1 MAYDESL
8 AGRIRDVLADRGDRV
23 REQKMFGGIAFMV
36 DGHMSVGVV
45 SDELMARVGPD
56 GEDDA
61 LAQPHARTMD
71 FTGRPMTGFIQVAA
85 AAVATE
91 DDVRA
96 WVDRALAFT
105 TTLPPK

>member
-1 MAYDESL
+1 VAYDESL
-8 AGRIRDVLADRGDRV
+8 ADRIRDALAGRGDRV
-23 REQKMFGGIAFMV
+23 REQKMFGGLAFMV
-36 DGHMSVGVV
+36 GGHMTVGVV
-45 SDELMARVGPD
+45 GDELMARVGAD

-71 FTGRPMTGFIQVAA
+71 FTGRPMTGFVFVAA
-85 AAVATE
+85 RGVAGE
-91 DDVRA
+91 DDVSA